1 MSAGTGTPQSPSL
14 FEIACLVALA
24 QPVEWM
30 RYCEDCD
37 KETLFFADRDC
48 PLGLVGHC
56 TACGSERIAPFTRT
70 PSEGGVKP

>member
-1 MSAGTGTPQSPSL
+1 
-14 FEIACLVALA
+14 
-24 QPVEWM
+24 M